1 VGSGKTV
8 VAMLAA
14 SIAIGNGYQVALMA
28 PTEILAEQHY
38 RTVQSFFQK
47 VRIPVA
53 LLTGSLKGADRKS
66 ILTGLKH
73 GDIPLVVGTHAL
85 IQEAVEYHSL
95 GLAIIDEQHR
105 FGVLQR
111 GALSDK
117 GENIDVLVM
126 TATPIPRTMSMTIY
140 GDLDVSIIDELPANR
155 QPIVTRKVN
164 VNKLDRV
171 YEFIGKQLQDGRQCY
186 VVYPLIEESEKMD
199 LQAASQGYEYLQKVF
214 SDFKLGLLHGRMSRD
229 EKEAVMKQFEAG
241 EIQMLVSTTVIEV
254 GIDVPNATIM
264 LIENAER
271 FGLTQLHQLRGRVGR
286 GEHKSYC
293 ILVNRSKGG
302 EESST
307 AEQRLSIM
315 VETSNGFKIA
325 DEDLKLRGPGE
336 IFGTKQSGF
345 PDLKIADFVEDQ
357 DILRLARKAAF
368 EVVSEDPSL
377 KTENNQN
384 LRAHFVSRYREQW
397 ELSQIS

>member
-1 VGSGKTV
+1 
-8 VAMLAA
+8 
-14 SIAIGNGYQVALMA
+14 
-28 PTEILAEQHY
+28 
-38 RTVQSFFQK
+38 
-47 VRIPVA
+47 
-53 LLTGSLKGADRKS
+53 
-66 ILTGLKH
+66 
-73 GDIPLVVGTHAL
+73 
-85 IQEAVEYHSL
+85 
-95 GLAIIDEQHR
+95 
-105 FGVLQR
+105 
-111 GALSDK
+111 
-117 GENIDVLVM
+117 
-126 TATPIPRTMSMTIY
+126 
-140 GDLDVSIIDELPANR
+140 
-155 QPIVTRKVN
+155 
-164 VNKLDRV
+164 
-171 YEFIGKQLQDGRQCY
+171 
-186 VVYPLIEESEKMD
+186 
-199 LQAASQGYEYLQKVF
+199 
-214 SDFKLGLLHGRMSRD
+214 MSRD